1 MKIKE
6 RKMHWETLVDI
17 LAARIRFTSKKKKK
31 KTIACTLRRCSE
43 SSCVVLRYL
52 NVY

>member
-17 LAARIRFTSKKKKK
+17 LVARIRFTSKKKKNNSMHSQK
-31 KTIACTLRRCSE
+31 
-43 SSCVVLRYL
+43 VQ
-52 NVY
+52 